1 MTPHDLARRT
11 NDRLDAEAAR
21 IEAATRVTQ
30 TAIALGLLA
39 AFVAWIVFYP

>member
-11 NDRLDAEAAR
+11 NDRLQAEEDR
-21 IEAATRVTQ
+21 IEAGTRVTQ

-39 AFVAWIVFYP
+39 AFVAWIVFWP